1 MFAPPPEFAFALS
14 PEFFPWLLRARLAIS
29 ESTRSQ
35 RRRCDPKMKT
45 EYAPVG
51 DSLSSLNRFDIQ
63 YLCYI
68 AEKIHADNYS
78 RPLLDL

>member
-14 PEFFPWLLRARLAIS
+14 PEFYPRLLRARLAIS

-35 RRRCDPKMKT
+35 RRRCDSKMKT
-45 EYAPVG
+45 EHALVG

-63 YLCYI
+63 YMCNI
-68 AEKIHADNYS
+68 AEKIHPDNYS
-78 RPLLDL
+78 HPLLDL